1 MSARLKQRVFSGQLK
16 VYFAQN
22 RDLNPTLTLNLLTLK
37 LFNTRPFHPYR

>member
-22 RDLNPTLTLNLLTLK
+22 RDLNPTLTLK